1 MKKLTVYL
9 IKSILAGFMIGV
21 GGTIFLSLDNKII
34 GATLF
39 AIGLFMIVVNEYNLY
54 TGKIGYLLDNKPSYL
69 IEIIV
74 TIIGNFIGTFVV
86 GTLLKFTRIYPSIHE
101 KAKSICN
108 IKLEDQWISIFILSI
123 FCGMLMYLAVNGY
136 KTLKDPIA
144 KYISVFLCVI
154 VFILS
159 SFEHSIANMYYFTV
173 AGWSSKAF
181 LYLFIMILGNMVGGL
196 TIPVFIKWK
205 KMFEKES
212 SK

>member
-1 MKKLTVYL
+1 MKKIGVYL
-9 IKSILAGFMIGV
+9 IKSVLAGFMIGF

-34 GATLF
+34 GASLF

-69 IEIIV
+69 IEILI
-74 TIIGNFIGTFVV
+74 TIIGNFLGTFIV
-86 GTLLKFTRIYPSIHE
+86 GTLLKFTRIYPNIHE

-108 IKLEDQWISIFILSI
+108 IKLEDHLISILILSV

-136 KTLKDPIA
+136 KTLKDPVA
-144 KYISVFLCVI
+144 KYLSVFLCVI

-181 LYLFIMILGNMVGGL
+181 LYLFIMILGNMIGGL
-196 TIPVFIKWK
+196 TIPIFIKCK
-205 KMFEKES
+205 KKFEK
-212 SK
+212 